1 MSTFLL
7 RSSFS
12 SLLPQT
18 KIIVLT
24 SPRFGN
30 SAFKLPNSNRFVS
43 HIRNCETL
51 YYEITE
57 LLNTRR
63 EMSGNEFRFFLS
75 CDINLPLTFR
85 IERLEG
91 TLNRPKSTSSGTFSI
106 SIFRSVRF
114 NFSINQYSSFHFN
127 FFILCRCWSNSH
139 NWGEKSRAVCGV
151 RIVHWWCSVWP
162 THQDKVLTPPL
173 SCSSSIV
180 AIASFICG
188 FCFFYQAGICRT
200 FVLLERANHSEY
212 QVSRLNW
219 SLPACFNC
227 MFSLSLHHII
237 AQIQ

>member
-7 RSSFS
+7 RSSF
-12 SLLPQT
+12 LCFVKT

-114 NFSINQYSSFHFN
+114 NFSINQCSSFQ

-139 NWGEKSRAVCGV
+139 NWGEKSRAVCRV

-162 THQDKVLTPPL
+162 THQDKVLTFNPSTQL
-173 SCSSSIV
+173 
-180 AIASFICG
+180 
-188 FCFFYQAGICRT
+188 FF
-200 FVLLERANHSEY
+200 
-212 QVSRLNW
+212 
-219 SLPACFNC
+219 FNC
-227 MFSLSLHHII
+227 SNCIFYMWILFLLPGWNLQDLCIVGTS
-237 AQIQ
+237 